1 MLAGEPDR
9 FSALDDEKILL
20 PCGGFGA
27 GSYGVGKFISGGTDS
42 AKGALGATR
51 YFGKADEGAE
61 FHEGLIME
69 TWIFVR
75 NDGGGKGLEVFL
87 GGGSA
92 VAGEESTQDA
102 GDVAIESGGGDPEG
116 DTGDGAGGVVTD
128 SWKEKEFLGI
138 GRELALGKVLDSFC

>member
-9 FSALDDEKILL
+9 FAALDDENIFLK
-20 PCGGFGA
+20 GGGLGA
-27 GSYGVGKFISGGTDS
+27 GSYEVGKFISGGTDS

-75 NDGGGKGLEVFL
+75 NDGGGKGLEVFVR
-87 GGGSA
+87 GGSA
-92 VAGEESTQDA
+92 VAGEESAEDA
-102 GDVAIESGGGDPEG
+102 GDVAIESRGGDSEG
-116 DTGDGAGGVVTD
+116 DAGDGASGVVTD
-128 SWKEKEFLGI
+128 SWKETEFLGI